1 MCTKEKYEFRG
12 YMLHATKVY
21 LIRKSVHRKTE
32 DDILVQI
39 HIESSY
45 HDVHKRNPEI
55 SQL

>member
-1 MCTKEKYEFRG
+1 
-12 YMLHATKVY
+12 MLHATKGY

-45 HDVHKRNPEI
+45 HDVHKGDFPALGLEFQGFVVIN
-55 SQL
+55 S